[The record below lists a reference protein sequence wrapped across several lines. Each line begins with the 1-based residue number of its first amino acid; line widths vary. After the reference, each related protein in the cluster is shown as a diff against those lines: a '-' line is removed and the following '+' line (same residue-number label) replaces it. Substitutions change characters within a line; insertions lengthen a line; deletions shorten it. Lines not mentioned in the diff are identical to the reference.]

1 MMNNISFT
9 NYESS
14 RILVKNFV
22 KEVSDILKDEI
33 TKKNSATL
41 LVSGGS
47 TPKLF
52 FQELSKVEIQWEKVK
67 IGLVDERWLLSSNK
81 DSNAYLV
88 KKHLLQNEAKNAKF
102 IPLFIK
108 DKECFSSDDLCSDI
122 YEKEFLK
129 CDILILGMGNDGHT
143 ASLFPQSKK
152 LDEAL
157 DLNTNKFCISI
168 NPLTA
173 PYDRMSLTLKSILNS
188 KNIFLH
194 IQKVEKLK
202 VYKEALEKENK
213 YPISKVLFNAK
224 KIKVYYSHE

>member
-14 RILVKNFV
+14 ELLVKNFV
-22 KEVSDILKDEI
+22 KEVSDILKEAI
-33 TKKNSATL
+33 IKKNSATL

-52 FQELSKVEIQWEKVK
+52 FQELSKIEIPWGKVK

-88 KKHLLQNEAKNAKF
+88 SENLLQNKAKEAKF

-108 DKECFSSDDLCSDI
+108 NKECFSSDDLCSSI
-122 YEKEFLK
+122 YQKEFLK

-143 ASLFPQSKK
+143 ASLFPKSERLEQ
-152 LDEAL
+152 AL

-168 NPLTA
+168 DPVTA

-188 KNIFLH
+188 QNIFLH

-202 VYKEALEKENK
+202 VYKEALEEENK

>member
-108 DKECFSSDDLCSDI
+108 DKEYFSSDDLCSSI

-129 CDILILGMGNDGHT
+129 CDILILGMGTDGHT

-168 NPLTA
+168 NPVTA

-202 VYKEALEKENK
+202 VYEEALEEENK

>member
-1 MMNNISFT
+1 MMNNILFT
-9 NYESS
+9 NFESS
-14 RILVKNFV
+14 ELLVKNFV
-22 KEVSDILKDEI
+22 KEVSNILKDEI
-33 TKKNSATL
+33 TKKDSATL

-52 FQELSKVEIQWEKVK
+52 FQELSKVKIQWEKVK

-88 KKHLLQNEAKNAKF
+88 NENLLQNEAKNAKF
-102 IPLFIK
+102 VPLFIK
-108 DKECFSSDDLCSDI
+108 DKECFSSDELCSTL
-122 YEKEFLK
+122 YEKEFLNS
-129 CDILILGMGNDGHT
+129 DILILGMGNDGHT
-143 ASLFPQSKK
+143 ASLFPQSEK
-152 LDEAL
+152 LKEAL
-157 DLNTNKFCISI
+157 NLDTNKFCISI

-173 PYDRMSLTLKSILNS
+173 PYDRMSLTLKSILDS

-202 VYKEALEKENK
+202 VYEEALEEENK

>member
-67 IGLVDERWLLSSNK
+67 IGLVDERWI
-81 DSNAYLV
+81 Y
-88 KKHLLQNEAKNAKF
+88 HQ
-102 IPLFIK
+102 IK
-108 DKECFSSDDLCSDI
+108 I
-122 YEKEFLK
+122 V
-129 CDILILGMGNDGHT
+129 M
-143 ASLFPQSKK
+143 
-152 LDEAL
+152 
-157 DLNTNKFCISI
+157 
-168 NPLTA
+168 
-173 PYDRMSLTLKSILNS
+173 
-188 KNIFLH
+188 H
-194 IQKVEKLK
+194 I
-202 VYKEALEKENK
+202 
-213 YPISKVLFNAK
+213 
-224 KIKVYYSHE
+224 